1 MVLTELTLV
10 STRVVQLLDLVVR
23 VLAVGGVAAL
33 SISLLAEDV
42 VVLVEVGPSVVALV
56 VVVEAE
62 VLVVG
67 V

>member
-10 STRVVQLLDLVVR
+10 STRVVKLLDLVVR
-23 VLAVGGVAAL
+23 VLAVSGVAAL
-33 SISLLAEDV
+33 SVGLLAEDV